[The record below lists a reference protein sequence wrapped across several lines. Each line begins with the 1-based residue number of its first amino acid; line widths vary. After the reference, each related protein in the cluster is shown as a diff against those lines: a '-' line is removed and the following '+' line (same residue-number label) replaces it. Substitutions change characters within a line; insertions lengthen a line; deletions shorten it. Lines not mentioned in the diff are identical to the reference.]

1 MNLIVLYF
9 QGSAQTQGVM
19 TRASAG
25 NAMQSSGTYQLVMDP
40 RLGLI
45 VGTVTSPQATPGV
58 FRKRGVSVR
67 LFLHIP
73 YFFSFL
79 GNLLHLSLQTGLMLL
94 LVNQE
99 RLRTKVKME
108 VTKCY

>member
-25 NAMQSSGTYQLVMDP
+25 NAMHSSGTYQLVMDP

-58 FRKRGVSVR
+58 FRKRGVSVH
-67 LFLHIP
+67 LFFHIP
-73 YFFSFL
+73 YFYFNFEKLTAPFL
-79 GNLLHLSLQTGLMLL
+79 ANWINVVISQPRKA
-94 LVNQE
+94 VNE
-99 RLRTKVKME
+99 S
-108 VTKCY
+108 